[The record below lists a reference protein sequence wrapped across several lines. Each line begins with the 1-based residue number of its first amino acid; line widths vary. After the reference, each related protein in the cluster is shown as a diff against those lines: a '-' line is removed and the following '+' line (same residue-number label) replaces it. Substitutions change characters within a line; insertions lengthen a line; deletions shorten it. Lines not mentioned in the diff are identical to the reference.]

1 MVLLVGLWSQL
12 ERFFVFFPTAEV
24 RYTPGDVGLDYEEV
38 FFPTLDGVRLH
49 GWYVPGDSET
59 TLLWF
64 HGNGGNI
71 GHRVDE
77 LAMVHARLGA
87 NVLIFD
93 YRGYDNSEGS
103 PSERGIY
110 RDARAALA
118 YLKTRPGLDPE
129 QVVYFG
135 RSLGA
140 AVAIELAGDQ
150 PPAGLVLVAPF
161 ASLGDMARVAYP
173 FLPLNWLLG
182 NRYNSVTRVSQL
194 HQPLLILHGD
204 QDEIVPLSQGE
215 QLHQAANPPKSFQV
229 LPGAGH
235 NDTYSPQQAT
245 FIGMPWVSFSAAWL
259 NPPAVDIPVR
269 PTYYAAT

>member
-38 FFPTLDGVRLH
+38 FFPTSDGVRLH
-49 GWYVPGDSET
+49 GWYVPGNSGT
-59 TLLWF
+59 TMLWF

-77 LAMVHARLGA
+77 LALVQARLGA
-87 NVLIFD
+87 SVFIFD
-93 YRGYDNSEGS
+93 YRGYGKSEGS
-103 PSERGIY
+103 PSERGLY

-118 YLKTRPGLDPE
+118 YLQTRPELSQE
-129 QVVYFG
+129 QIVYFG

-140 AVAIELAGDQ
+140 AIAIELATEQ

-161 ASLGDMARVAYP
+161 ASLGDMARIAYP

-182 NRYNSVTRVSQL
+182 NRYNSVARISQL
-194 HQPLLILHGD
+194 HQPVLILHGD
-204 QDEIVPLSQGE
+204 QDEIVPLSQSE
-215 QLHQAANPPKSFQV
+215 KLLEAANSPKRFQI

-235 NDTYSPQQAT
+235 NDTYS
-245 FIGMPWVSFSAAWL
+245 AAGTIYWDTL
-259 NPPAVDIPVR
+259 NEFLSSLPAP
-269 PTYYAAT
+269 

>member
-24 RYTPGDVGLDYEEV
+24 RYTPEDVGLDYEDV
-38 FFPTLDGVRLH
+38 FFATSDGVRLH
-49 GWYVPGDSET
+49 GWYVPGGSGT

-77 LAMVHARLGA
+77 LALVQARLGA
-87 NVLIFD
+87 NVFIFD
-93 YRGYDNSEGS
+93 YRGYGNSEGS

-118 YLKTRPGLDPE
+118 YLQTRPELDPE
-129 QVVYFG
+129 QIVYFG

-140 AVAIELAGDQ
+140 AVAIDLAGDQ

-161 ASLGDMARVAYP
+161 ASLGDMARIAYP
-173 FLPLNWLLG
+173 FLPLKWLLG
-182 NRYNSVTRVSQL
+182 NRYNSVARISQL
-194 HQPLLILHGD
+194 HQPVLILHGD

-215 QLHQAANPPKSFQV
+215 KLHQAANSPKRFQV

-235 NDTYSPQQAT
+235 NDTYS
-245 FIGMPWVSFSAAWL
+245 AAGSIYWDAL
-259 NPPAVDIPVR
+259 GEFLSSLAETPSR
-269 PTYYAAT
+269 

>member
-1 MVLLVGLWSQL
+1 MVLLVGLWTQL

-24 RYTPGDVGLDYEEV
+24 RYTPDDVGLAYEEAY
-38 FFPTLDGVRLH
+38 FPTSDGHRLH
-49 GWYVPGDSET
+49 GWYVPGESDT

-71 GHRVDE
+71 GHRVEE
-77 LAMVHARLGA
+77 LALIHARLGT
-87 NVLIFD
+87 NVFIFD
-93 YRGYDNSEGS
+93 YRGYGNSEGS

-118 YLKTRPGLDPE
+118 YLQTRPEPAPE
-129 QVVYFG
+129 PAREQIVYFG

-140 AVAIELAGDQ
+140 AVAIELAGEQ

-161 ASLGDMARVAYP
+161 ASLGEMARIAYP
-173 FLPLNWLLG
+173 FLPLKWLLG
-182 NRYNSVTRVSQL
+182 NRYNSEARISKL
-194 HQPLLILHGD
+194 HQPVLILHGN

-215 QLHQAANPPKSFQV
+215 KLLKAANPPKSFQV

-235 NDTYSPQQAT
+235 NDTYS
-245 FIGMPWVSFSAAWL
+245 AAGDVYWHTL
-259 NPPAVDIPVR
+259 SEFLSSL
-269 PTYYAAT
+269 AAPSSR

>member
-1 MVLLVGLWSQL
+1 MATVVLLVGLWSQL

-24 RYTPGDVGLDYEEV
+24 RYTPEDVGLDYEEV
-38 FFPTLDGVRLH
+38 FFPTSDGHRLH
-49 GWYVPGDSET
+49 GWYIPGDSDT

-77 LAMVHARLGA
+77 LALVHARLDV
-87 NVLIFD
+87 NVFIFD
-93 YRGYDNSEGS
+93 YRGYGNSEGS

-118 YLKTRPGLDPE
+118 YLRTRPELAPD
-129 QVVYFG
+129 QIVYLG

-140 AVAIELAGDQ
+140 AVAIELATDQ

-161 ASLGDMARVAYP
+161 ASLGDMARIAYP
-173 FLPLNWLLG
+173 YLPLNWLLG
-182 NRYNSVTRVSQL
+182 NRYNSVARISQL
-194 HQPLLILHGD
+194 HQPVLILHGD

-215 QLHQAANPPKSFQV
+215 KLLEAANPPKSFQV

-235 NDTYSPQQAT
+235 NDTYSAAGNIYWIALSEFLSGLAT
-245 FIGMPWVSFSAAWL
+245 SPS
-259 NPPAVDIPVR
+259 R
-269 PTYYAAT
+269 